1 MNYEVLK
8 QIAKNLEN
16 ILSSKHGPFYAGLI
30 ALTSFSFG
38 YILIDNKYGISDGKR
53 TVQPQLSEPQK
64 CYANEFQK
72 EDDRT
77 GLGCM

>member
-1 MNYEVLK
+1 MNYEALN
-8 QIAKNLEN
+8 QISKNLES

-53 TVQPQLSEPQK
+53 TVQPQLSETQK
-64 CYANEFQK
+64 CCDN
-72 EDDRT
+72 DIS
-77 GLGCM
+77 G